1 MTRFSRQVTLK
12 YSPDQM
18 YDLVNDVSAY
28 ASFIPLCS
36 RSEVHEKSDNK
47 LTATIA
53 IAKGRVGFS
62 FTTLNRMEKGQQIS
76 MQLVSGPFKSLT
88 GLWKFNPSASD
99 GCLVSVE
106 FDFEFANKL
115 LAVAFSQIFTQV
127 CESMIEAFKKQAKV
141 RYDHL

>member
-1 MTRFSRQVTLK
+1 
-12 YSPDQM
+12 M

-28 ASFIPLCS
+28 ARFIPLCS
-36 RSEVHEKSDNK
+36 RSEVHEKADNK

-76 MQLVSGPFKSLT
+76 MHLVSGPFKSLT
-88 GLWKFNPSASD
+88 GLWKFHPLASD

-115 LAVAFSQIFTQV
+115 LAVAFSHIFIQV